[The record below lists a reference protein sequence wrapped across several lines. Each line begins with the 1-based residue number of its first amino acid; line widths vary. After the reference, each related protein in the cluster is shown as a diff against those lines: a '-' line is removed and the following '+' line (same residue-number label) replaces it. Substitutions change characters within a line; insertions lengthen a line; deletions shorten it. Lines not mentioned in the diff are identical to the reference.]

1 VSRSSDDGS
10 SHSTRLEDLD
20 VRNAT
25 FACPDLTT
33 FCRVDELGL
42 EVVGQRL
49 EPGRAVLACRVVEP
63 DDWCRR
69 CGQRG
74 VLRDTVVRRL
84 AHEPLGWRPTI
95 LEVVVGR
102 YRCGDC
108 SHVWRQDTAKAAEP
122 RAKLSRRGLRWAL
135 EGIVVQ
141 HLTVARIA
149 EGLAV
154 SWNTANDAVLAEGR
168 RVLIDDPQRFDGVKV
183 IGVDE
188 HCWRHTRKGDKYV
201 TVVIDLT
208 PVRDGTGPARLL
220 DMVEGR
226 SKSVFKTWLAERDQ
240 AWRDGV
246 EVVAMD
252 GFTGFKTAATETLP
266 DAIEVMDPFHVVQL
280 AGDALD
286 RCRQRI
292 QQETLGHRG
301 HAGDP
306 LYGARRTL
314 HTGEALLTDRQ
325 RTRLEALFADD
336 DHVAVEATWGVYQNI
351 VTAYRDPDPKKGRE
365 ALQKVINAISRGVPA
380 ALVELRKLGSTLKRR
395 AGDVL
400 AYFDHPRTSNGPTEA
415 INGRLEH
422 LRGSALGF
430 RNLTNYIARSLLETG
445 GFRPQL
451 HPGL

>member
-1 VSRSSDDGS
+1 M
-10 SHSTRLEDLD
+10 
-20 VRNAT
+20 RNAT

-33 FCRVDELGL
+33 FVRADELGL
-42 EVVGQRL
+42 VVVGQRL
-49 EPGRAVLACRVVEP
+49 EPRRAVLACRVVAP
-63 DDWCRR
+63 DEWCRR
-69 CGQRG
+69 CGCEG
-74 VLRDTVVRRL
+74 AAVGTVTRRL
-84 AHEPLGWRPTI
+84 AHEPLGWRPTV
-95 LEVVVGR
+95 LEVTVRR
-102 YRCGDC
+102 YRCTGC
-108 SHVWRQDTAKAAEP
+108 GHVWRQDTTKAAEP

-141 HLTVARIA
+141 HLTVARVA

-201 TVVIDLT
+201 MVVIDLT

-226 SKSVFKTWLAERDQ
+226 SKQVFATWLDERPQ
-240 AWRDGV
+240 AWRDQV
-246 EVVAMD
+246 EIVAMD
-252 GFTGFKTAATETLP
+252 GFTGFKTAAVDKLP
-266 DAIEVMDPFHVVQL
+266 DAVEVMDPFHVVQL

-286 RCRQRI
+286 RCRQRV

-301 HAGDP
+301 RAGDP

-314 HTGEALLTDRQ
+314 HTGVDLLTDKQ
-325 RTRLEALFADD
+325 QARLDALFSHD
-336 DHVAVEATWGVYQNI
+336 DHAAVEVTWGVYQNL
-351 VTAYRDPDPKKGRE
+351 VDAYRNPDRAAGRQ
-365 ALQKVINAISRGVPA
+365 AMQKVIGAISRGVPA
-380 ALVELRKLGSTLKRR
+380 ALVELHKLGSTLKRR

-415 INGRLEH
+415 IQCRRRH
-422 LRGSALGF
+422 WMA
-430 RNLTNYIARSLLETG
+430 YADV
-445 GFRPQL
+445 
-451 HPGL
+451 

>member
-1 VSRSSDDGS
+1 M
-10 SHSTRLEDLD
+10 
-20 VRNAT
+20 RNAT

-201 TVVIDLT
+201 TVVIDLS

-292 QQETLGHRG
+292 QQETLGNRG

-451 HPGL
+451 HPRL

>member
-1 VSRSSDDGS
+1 M
-10 SHSTRLEDLD
+10 
-20 VRNAT
+20 RNAT

-292 QQETLGHRG
+292 QQETLGNR
-301 HAGDP
+301 
-306 LYGARRTL
+306 
-314 HTGEALLTDRQ
+314 
-325 RTRLEALFADD
+325 
-336 DHVAVEATWGVYQNI
+336 
-351 VTAYRDPDPKKGRE
+351 
-365 ALQKVINAISRGVPA
+365 
-380 ALVELRKLGSTLKRR
+380 
-395 AGDVL
+395 
-400 AYFDHPRTSNGPTEA
+400 
-415 INGRLEH
+415 
-422 LRGSALGF
+422 
-430 RNLTNYIARSLLETG
+430 
-445 GFRPQL
+445 
-451 HPGL
+451 

>member
-1 VSRSSDDGS
+1 
-10 SHSTRLEDLD
+10 

-336 DHVAVEATWGVYQNI
+336 GHVAVEATWGVYQNI